1 MPVLPKMNM
10 KSKPR
15 TYSENPGRTS
25 MFSSFWIPYW
35 AVLLKDTLNTALTGT
50 PRYLSLFISK
60 QWFFFFF
67 CTFSLQKTEWRV
79 LGDLK
84 GLQIYTVPLPLP
96 YSPQPFSSLL
106 SEQSSTWLQTRPIS
120 MQCPLSHRNWWGGH
134 VGSGVWH
141 RCSCSSDPS
150 PQSLS
155 SSQTKYL
162 GIHRPFWHVN
172 WFALQ
177 GGYEQP
183 LSSL

>member
-10 KSKPR
+10 ESKPR
-15 TYSENPGRTS
+15 TYSENLH
-25 MFSSFWIPYW
+25 
-35 AVLLKDTLNTALTGT
+35 VLFILDTL
-50 PRYLSLFISK
+50 LSNSLKGHSEYCSNWYTKIPLSIHK
-60 QWFFFFF
+60 EAMIFF

-120 MQCPLSHRNWWGGH
+120 MQCPLSHRNWWRGH

-141 RCSCSSDPS
+141 RCSCSSEPS

-155 SSQTKYL
+155 SSQTKNL

-172 WFALQ
+172 WFAWQ